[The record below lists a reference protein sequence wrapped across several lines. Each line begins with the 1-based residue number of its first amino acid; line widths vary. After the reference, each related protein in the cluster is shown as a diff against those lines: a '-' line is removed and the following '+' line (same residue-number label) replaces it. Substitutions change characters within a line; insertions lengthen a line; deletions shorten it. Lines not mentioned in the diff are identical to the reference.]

1 MKDQV
6 RNILEEDFIQRPF
19 VWCSEVSDRYSE
31 LYDVSFTNSF
41 MIDIIKQITNWE
53 IDKCECSNPMIY
65 RKK

>member
-41 MIDIIKQITNWE
+41 MIDIIKQIPNWE

-65 RKK
+65 RKQ